1 MPLKKHQVYIVL
13 MLTFLPCLSAPSNPN
28 SNCPIERFNCARGRY
43 TECVVCKYSFEEHF
57 HWTQKKFLVEWKG
70 LEQVGQW
77 KASTLRLNKE
87 FYTELIVPRNGSKT
101 LGEGLE
107 QVRQWKASKWLW
119 NKELYIE

>member
-1 MPLKKHQVYIVL
+1 MQVKKIQLYVVL
-13 MLTFLPCLSAPSNPN
+13 MFALFPN
-28 SNCPIERFNCARGRY
+28 YVLA
-43 TECVVCKYSFEEHF
+43 SFSLRK
-57 HWTQKKFLVEWKG
+57 TY
-70 LEQVGQW
+70 
-77 KASTLRLNKE
+77 TLRENQKDIKWLFDRRVFKLDAADTYYLHGSPWKTTNHYRE